1 MVTEEE
7 LSQMSPQELAEF
19 QKKNCVFCRIVAGD
33 VPARTVYSDE
43 DCIAV
48 LDINPAAK
56 GHMLLMP
63 KEHYSVMPQ
72 LPDQLVRR
80 LSMACKALAQAA
92 LKAMPSNGTTIFIAN
107 GAAAGQRAPHFM
119 IHIIPRK
126 DGDNAFPSIPAK
138 KFPKKVQEKIKD
150 ALAAAFEKN
159 KKTPAAGKES
169 DAGEK
174 ERAAAILE
182 APEKAVI
189 EPDAGIAAEEE
200 AGPETGQET
209 PQKKVKRKRK
219 KTTKKAGKRKKKKAG
234 RKKGKTG
241 RKKTGGKTA
250 KNAKKAGK
258 SKRKSGKA
266 PKRKKGAT
274 KTKKAADNQ
283 EFDLDS
289 ITDMLTK

>member
-19 QKKNCVFCRIVAGD
+19 QKKNCVFCRIATGD

-138 KFPKKVQEKIKD
+138 KFPKNVQEKIKD

-159 KKTPAAGKES
+159 KKTPAARKES

-174 ERAAAILE
+174 ERTAAILE

-189 EPDAGIAAEEE
+189 EPDTVIAAEEE

-209 PQKKVKRKRK
+209 PKKKVKRKRK
-219 KTTKKAGKRKKKKAG
+219 KTTKKAG

-258 SKRKSGKA
+258 RKRKSGKA